1 MEEEGEG
8 FCEQQKWNQEIGPKV
23 LNFHPRSLNCPECTL
38 LPKVI
43 LLFFVFTD
51 TAREYRWAPVKQ
63 SSRWPV
69 MYGQPYSVSWI
80 SVVLT
85 HNTMW
90 RVTFAHFC
98 WCCGEKLNNWSL
110 RWNCGLNLC
119 CIFFAKFP
127 CPGIHLFLKFQIANK
142 HHVITNEYWHL
153 SIKFYWK
160 AIALSFSFVQ
170 TSMAFQN
177 QVWKLMWDTYKDVSA
192 VFITTLLLPDQG
204 QTATWSSFIGL
215 LWLSW
220 SFLFFPLSV

>member
-1 MEEEGEG
+1 M
-8 FCEQQKWNQEIGPKV
+8 
-23 LNFHPRSLNCPECTL
+23 S
-38 LPKVI
+38 
-43 LLFFVFTD
+43 
-51 TAREYRWAPVKQ
+51 
-63 SSRWPV
+63 
-69 MYGQPYSVSWI
+69 GQPYSVSWI

-85 HNTMW
+85 HYTMW

-170 TSMAFQN
+170 TSMAFQS
-177 QVWKLMWDTYKDVSA
+177 QVWKLKWDTHKDDSA
-192 VFITTLLLPDQG
+192 VFLSQLCSFLTKVKQPHDLV
-204 QTATWSSFIGL
+204 FIGL
-215 LWLSW
+215 LWSPPSPLRNNPKTTTPELFTLVGVAV
-220 SFLFFPLSV
+220 FLRHSCKNL